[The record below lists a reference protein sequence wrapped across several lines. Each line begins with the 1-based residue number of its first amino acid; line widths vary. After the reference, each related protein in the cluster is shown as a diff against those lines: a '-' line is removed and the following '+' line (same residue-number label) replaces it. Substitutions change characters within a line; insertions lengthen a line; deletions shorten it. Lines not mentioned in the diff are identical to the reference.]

1 MSHAACLSNPMDVTR
16 GAIDANGIE
25 IHYLRQG
32 SGPLVICSHGFPDHA
47 RSFLPLLAELAHA
60 GFTAVAPYLRGYA
73 PSGTAPADQYHT
85 CYMAHDLRALIDA
98 LGVEQAILVGH
109 DWGAQASIAAAIL
122 FPERVT
128 KLVALGWSRP
138 DAAQRLH
145 YDYLKGIW
153 HTFFFQ
159 SPSAE
164 QVLAHDDFAFIEAWW
179 RDASRNWD
187 VPRDI
192 IEAVK
197 TTFRQPGV
205 LDAALAQYRCRHV
218 ALRDPERREQQARIA
233 AGPVTVPTLLM
244 HGTHDREGRLEA
256 FSGDG
261 VPEYFS
267 AALTR
272 EIVDGAGHFLH
283 LEKPADV
290 NRSIIDFIVAR
301 S

>member
-1 MSHAACLSNPMDVTR
+1 MSHAAGRSTTTEVMR
-16 GAIDANGIE
+16 GAFDANGIE

-47 RSFLPLLAELAHA
+47 DSFLPLATELAEA

-73 PSGTAPADQYHT
+73 PSSSAPSDQYHT
-85 CYMAHDLRALIDA
+85 CYMAHDLSALMDA
-98 LGVEQAILVGH
+98 LGFDNAILVGH

-122 FPERVT
+122 FPERIT

-164 QVLAHDDFAFIEAWW
+164 RVLAHDDFAFIEAWW

-187 VPRDI
+187 VPRET
-192 IEAVK
+192 IESIKA
-197 TTFRQPGV
+197 TFRRPGV
-205 LDAALAQYRCRHV
+205 LEAALAQYRCRHV
-218 ALRDPERREQQARIA
+218 ELRDPERRDQQARIA

-244 HGTHDREGRLEA
+244 HGTHDREGRLDA
-256 FSGDG
+256 FVGDG

-272 EIVDGAGHFLH
+272 EVVEGTGHFLH
-283 LEKPADV
+283 LEKAAEV
-290 NRSIIDFIVAR
+290 NRAIVDFILAR

>member
-1 MSHAACLSNPMDVTR
+1 MSHATCSPALTDGMR
-16 GAIDANGIE
+16 GAVDADDVE
-25 IHYLRQG
+25 IHYLKRG
-32 SGPLVICSHGFPDHA
+32 SGPLVICSHGFPDNA
-47 RSFLPLLAELAHA
+47 FTFLPLVDALAEA

-73 PSGTAPADQYHT
+73 PSGAAPVDQYHT
-85 CYMAHDLRALIDA
+85 CYMAGDLIALIDG
-98 LGVEQAILVGH
+98 LGFEHAILVGH
-109 DWGAQASIAAAIL
+109 DWGAQASIAASIL

-145 YDYLKGIW
+145 YEYLKGIW

-187 VPRDI
+187 VPRDT
-192 IEAVK
+192 IESVK
-197 TTFRQPGV
+197 RTFRQPGV
-205 LDAALAQYRCRHV
+205 LEAALAQYRCRHV
-218 ALRDPERREQQARIA
+218 PLRDPRRHAEQARIA
-233 AGPVTVPTLLM
+233 AGPVPVPTLLM
-244 HGTHDREGRLEA
+244 HGTRDREGRLDA
-256 FSGDG
+256 FVGDG
-261 VPEYFS
+261 VPGYFS

-272 EIVDGAGHFLH
+272 KVVEGAGHFLH
-283 LEKPADV
+283 LEKAAEV
-290 NRSIIDFIVAR
+290 NRSIIDFILAQ

>member
-1 MSHAACLSNPMDVTR
+1 MNRAACSSNTMDVTR
-16 GAIDANGIE
+16 GVFDANGVE

-47 RSFLPLLAELAHA
+47 GSFLPLVAELAEA

-73 PSGTAPADQYHT
+73 PSSAAPPDQYHT
-85 CYMAHDLRALIDA
+85 CYMACDLKALIDE
-98 LGVEQAILVGH
+98 LGFEQAILVGH

-122 FPERVT
+122 FPERVA

-187 VPRDI
+187 VPRDT
-192 IEAVK
+192 IESVK
-197 TTFRQPGV
+197 ATFRQPGV
-205 LDAALAQYRCRHV
+205 LEAALAQYRCRHV
-218 ALRDPERREQQARIA
+218 ELRDPERRDQQARIA

-256 FSGDG
+256 FTGDG
-261 VPEYFS
+261 VPAYFS

-272 EIVDGAGHFLH
+272 EIVEGAGHFLH
-283 LEKPADV
+283 LEKSGDV
-290 NRSIIDFIVAR
+290 NQSIIDFIVAP